1 MCILTPSDKSSV
13 IIAMMILEKDNS
25 SSGSVV
31 GGNVTIEGNGRSWL
45 NSSDVLPPVGCPL
58 LIELSHILVPATRTG
73 FIKSKSAE
81 MEYRLANGCLI
92 HGRYRWTYP

>member
-1 MCILTPSDKSSV
+1 MHILTSSDKSSV

-58 LIELSHILVPATRTG
+58 LIELSDVLVPATRTG

>member
-1 MCILTPSDKSSV
+1 MCILTSSDKSSV

-58 LIELSHILVPATRTG
+58 LIELSDALVPATRTG